1 MIGFLMYGG
10 SYLVRVDFLLGESLN
25 GNYCWIPRTNHGHRA
40 EYHIVAQNCVLFNEI
55 RARKQCDIITKRGVV
70 CKRDVEMSGK
80 RGGGMEEENKKKFR
94 YIYVIGLSV

>member
-25 GNYCWIPRTNHGHRA
+25 GNYCWIPRMNHGHRA

-70 CKRDVEMSGK
+70 CKREMSGK
-80 RGGGMEEENKKKFR
+80 KGGMEEEKKKKLR

>member
-1 MIGFLMYGG
+1 MAII
-10 SYLVRVDFLLGESLN
+10 
-25 GNYCWIPRTNHGHRA
+25 CWIPRTNHGHRA

-80 RGGGMEEENKKKFR
+80 RGGGGWKKRIRKNF
-94 YIYVIGLSV
+94 VIFM